1 MAEKSEIHK
10 VSKDMF
16 DRIQSLD
23 GVVVGKDLQPT
34 KLRLGEDEKGAMIND
49 VVDKYMKKELT
60 DEYLQQAKEEHRIT
74 SKDIVREILKRQI
87 EKVMGI

>member
-10 VSKDMF
+10 VGKDML
-16 DRIQSLD
+16 DRFQSLD
-23 GVVVGKDLQPT
+23 GVVVRESLQPT
-34 KLRLGEDEKGAMIND
+34 KLRLGEEEKGAMVND

-60 DEYLQQAKEEHRIT
+60 DEYLRQVKEEHKIT
-74 SKDIVREILKRQI
+74 TRDIVREIVKRQI